1 MARYWAGWGEGRL
14 RKAMEASEQA
24 VELMRKLLTV
34 HYVEGG
40 VPPEVVEVL
49 VTCLKACG
57 DDWFPQPRRQSAGAS
72 Q

>member
-1 MARYWAGWGEGRL
+1 
-14 RKAMEASEQA
+14 MEASKQA

-57 DDWFPQPRRQSAGAS
+57 DDWFPRSRTGTGLRSPRVTRPAEVEGCP
-72 Q
+72 